1 MLVPQVRVLRLDAN
15 LGPGQTPRAL
25 TERQLEIVHRF
36 SQVAVFGLADQQMH
50 VLRHDHVA
58 IDAHPETQSHGF
70 QAERKQVVEPG
81 IGKFRFS
88 PIATEGDEVD

>member
-1 MLVPQVRVLRLDAN
+1 
-15 LGPGQTPRAL
+15 
-25 TERQLEIVHRF
+25 
-36 SQVAVFGLADQQMH
+36 

-70 QAERKQVVEPG
+70 QAEGKQVVEPG

-88 PIATEGDEVD
+88 PIAAEGDEVRLTRFVVAHQTSRHRSTLHRPMRVISDAAH